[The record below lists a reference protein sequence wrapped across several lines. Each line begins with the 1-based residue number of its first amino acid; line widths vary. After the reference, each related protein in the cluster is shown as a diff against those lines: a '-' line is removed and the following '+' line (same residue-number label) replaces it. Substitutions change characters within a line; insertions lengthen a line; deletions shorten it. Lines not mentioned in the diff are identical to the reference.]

1 MKIENMNKKEQ
12 ILEAARD
19 IFFKKSFYEAT
30 MDDIAQLSGV
40 KKSTIYYYFSSKIDL
55 ASQLLEVNI
64 KKIFEKI
71 NEIIST
77 TGNIKQRIELIVDF
91 YINLLEKNSKIFI
104 IMQRI
109 GYDFMQKEDSK
120 KKINELF
127 EKLRKNQKKAGDL
140 FGEVTLSSGKK
151 VSGDLFLYS
160 LVAALGRAIFENVSQ
175 GRKPKKEDLLA
186 IGDIFIAS
194 VKEQGTVLCVN
205 MG

>member
-1 MKIENMNKKEQ
+1 MEMKNIDKKEK

-30 MDDIAQLSGV
+30 MDDIAQLSGI
-40 KKSTIYYYFSSKIDL
+40 KKPTIYYYFPSKIDL
-55 ASQLLEVNI
+55 ASQLLEVNV
-64 KKIFEKI
+64 KQIFEKI
-71 NEIIST
+71 NKIIST
-77 TGNIKQRIELIVDF
+77 TNNIKQRIKMIVDF
-91 YINLLEKNSKIFI
+91 YLNLLEENSKIFI

-127 EKLRKNQKKAGDL
+127 EKLRKKQKEAGGL
-140 FGEVTLSSGKK
+140 FGEITLSSGKK

-160 LVAALGRAIFENVSQ
+160 MVAALGRIIFENVSQ
-175 GRKPKKEDLLA
+175 GRKPKKDDLLA

-194 VKEQGTVLCVN
+194 VK
-205 MG
+205 

>member
-1 MKIENMNKKEQ
+1 MKMESINKKEQ

-19 IFFKKSFYEAT
+19 VFFKKSFYEAT

-64 KKIFEKI
+64 KRIFEKI

-77 TGNIKQRIELIVDF
+77 TGNIKQRIKMMTDF
-91 YINLLEKNSKIFI
+91 YINLLEENSKIFI

-140 FGEVTLSSGKK
+140 FGEVTLSSGKRI
-151 VSGDLFLYS
+151 SGDLFLYS

-194 VKEQGTVLCVN
+194 VK
-205 MG
+205 

>member
-1 MKIENMNKKEQ
+1 MNMENIDKKEI

-30 MDDIAQLSGV
+30 MDDIALLSGV
-40 KKSTIYYYFSSKIDL
+40 KKPTIYYYFPSKIDL
-55 ASQLLEVNI
+55 ASQLLEVNL
-64 KKIFEKI
+64 KQIFEKI
-71 NEIIST
+71 SEIVSKT
-77 TGNIKQRIELIVDF
+77 NNIKQRIKMIVDY

-127 EKLRKNQKKAGDL
+127 EKLRRRQKKAGDL
-140 FGEVTLSSGKK
+140 FGEVILSSGKK

-160 LVAALGRAIFENVSQ
+160 MIAALGRAIFENVSQ
-175 GRKPKKEDLLA
+175 GRKPKKDDLLT

-194 VKEQGTVLCVN
+194 VK
-205 MG
+205 